1 MLRFLRVE
9 CRSLMLCFYNT
20 LTARKEPFSPIEQ
33 GRVRMYT
40 CGPTVYGFAHLGNF
54 RTFVSQDIL
63 RRYLKYR
70 GFRLMHV
77 MNYTDVDDKTIRNAQ
92 EAGLELRDFT
102 ERYIKAFEVDSRL
115 LNLETPEKVVRATD
129 HIDDMAKMV
138 EGLVKKGHAYHSDNS
153 TYFRVSSFPRYGR
166 LSRIDLSGIKAGA
179 RVDQDAYEKD
189 DVRDFVIWKASKP
202 GEPCWDTSFGCG
214 RPGWHLECSVMS
226 MKFLGESFDI
236 HTGGTDLIFPHHE
249 NEIAQSEG
257 LTGKPFVRY
266 WVHVEH
272 LLVEG
277 KKMAKSAGNFYTLR
291 DLLKKGYKPS
301 AIRYLLASV
310 PHRKELNFTFD
321 ALHQAQQSLDR
332 LRNFQYR
339 LQKEPFAPGEDTDL
353 TRRAREA
360 KQKFDEALDDDLNT
374 ARAFAAVFDL
384 VRDGNTAMDES
395 RFQQG
400 NTKGYL
406 EMLEVWDRIFG
417 ALPDDDYKK
426 LRELDFIQPDSKRGS
441 GGEGSVSTAAA
452 RALSDSE
459 IEARIE
465 EREQA
470 RRARDFARADQVRKD
485 LDRAG
490 IFIEDTKSGTRWKR
504 K

>member
-1 MLRFLRVE
+1 
-9 CRSLMLCFYNT
+9 MLCFYNT
-20 LTARKEPFSPIEQ
+20 LTARKEPFSPLQ
-33 GRVRMYT
+33 AGQVRMYT
-40 CGPTVYGFAHLGNF
+40 CGPTVYEYAHLGNF
-54 RTFVSQDIL
+54 RTFVSLDIL
-63 RRYLKYR
+63 GRYLKCK
-70 GFRLMHV
+70 GFRLKHV

-92 EAGLELRDFT
+92 QAGLELRAYT
-102 ERYIKAFEVDSRL
+102 EKFIEAFQVDCRL
-115 LNLETPEKVVRATD
+115 LNIETPETVVRATD

-138 EGLVKKGHAYHSDNS
+138 EGLVAKGHAYHSDNS
-153 TYFRVSSFPRYGR
+153 TYFRISSFPAYGR
-166 LSRIDLSGIKAGA
+166 LSRIDLSGMKAGA
-179 RVDQDAYEKD
+179 RVDQDEYEKD
-189 DVRDFVIWKASKP
+189 DVRDFVLWKASKP

-226 MKFLGESFDI
+226 MKYLGESFDI
-236 HTGGTDLIFPHHE
+236 HAGGTDLIFPHHE
-249 NEIAQSEG
+249 NEIAQSES
-257 LTGKPFVRY
+257 LTGKPFVRT

-277 KKMAKSAGNFYTLR
+277 KKMAKSVGNYFTLR

-310 PHRKELNFTFD
+310 PHRKQLNFTFD
-321 ALHQAQQSLDR
+321 ALHQAQQSLER

-339 LQKEPFAPGEDTDL
+339 LQKETFAPGEDPDL
-353 TRRAREA
+353 NRRATEA
-360 KQKFDEALDDDLNT
+360 KQKFEEAMDDDLNT

-400 NTKGYL
+400 NIKACL

-417 ALPDDDYKK
+417 ALPDDDHKR
-426 LRELDFIQPDSKRGS
+426 LAELDFIQPDSKRGS
-441 GGEGSVSTAAA
+441 GGEGSVSRAAA

-459 IEARIE
+459 IEAQIE

-470 RRARDFARADQVRKD
+470 RRARDFARADEVRKV
-485 LDRAG
+485 LDQAG
-490 IFIEDTKSGTRWKR
+490 IFIEDTKAGTRWKR